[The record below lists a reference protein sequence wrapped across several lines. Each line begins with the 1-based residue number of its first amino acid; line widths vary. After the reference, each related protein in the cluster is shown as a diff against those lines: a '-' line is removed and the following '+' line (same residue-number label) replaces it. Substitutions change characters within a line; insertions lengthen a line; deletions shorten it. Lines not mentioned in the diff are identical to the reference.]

1 MGNLNQFYVMGRLA
15 ARPRVESAEGEPRV
29 LLSLLPGTGAR
40 APRGVRIDPLE
51 LLAVGPQAP
60 VAEALQEG
68 QAVLLRGQLRQEAG
82 PEGAPGRLTARVQA
96 IELLAE
102 GGLPRPRYDRSER
115 GEEEGAEPGA
125 SGRRRRRRR
134 RRPGGPR
141 PGEGGGE
148 GAGEGAAEA
157 GEAAPPAEGPPPA
170 PARPLPPP
178 KPIAEAPPKPAPP
191 DPTYKADMPF

>member
-15 ARPRVESAEGEPRV
+15 ARPRVESAEGEARV
-29 LLSLLPGTGAR
+29 VLALLPGTGAR

-68 QAVLLRGQLRQEAG
+68 QAVLLRGQLRQEPG
-82 PEGAPGRLTARVQA
+82 PDGGPGRLTARVQA

-102 GGLPRPRYDRSER
+102 GGLPRPRYDRPER
-115 GEEEGAEPGA
+115 AEQEGAEPGA

-141 PGEGGGE
+141 PAGEGGE
-148 GAGEGAAEA
+148 EGAATEE
-157 GEAAPPAEGPPPA
+157 GAPPSAEEPPPA
-170 PARPLPPP
+170 PPRPLPPP
-178 KPIAEAPPKPAPP
+178 KPVAEAPPEPTLPP